1 MSETKTCTETG
12 EFRQKFS
19 KALKHQMIERDMDT
33 EQLAEQSGISIYSI
47 RQYLRADSG
56 PSLNSACKLAT
67 ALACTPNDLCKW
79 TAKEVA

>member
-1 MSETKTCTETG
+1 MNETATTETS

-19 KALKHQMIERDMDT
+19 KALKHQMIECDMDT
-33 EQLAEQSGISIYSI
+33 DQLAKQSGVSIYSI

-56 PSLNSACKLAT
+56 PTLNSACKLAT

-79 TAKEVA
+79 MEKEVA